1 VRRLVRTRPNKEKTL
16 KFPSIVAALAL
27 LASPAVA
34 QELLKTAEVRRL
46 DAAEARQGVAADKDH
61 LYAIDNGR
69 IARYD
74 KKTGVKQTEWTGD
87 PARFPHLNAC
97 LVTGGELVCAGSN
110 YPSVPQTSAVEVFDP
125 VKMTHKRTIPLGPG
139 VGSLTWVDRRDG
151 FWWAMFANYDGKGG
165 EPGRDHRWTTL
176 VKFDDQWRRVGAW
189 ALPAAVLERM
199 APYSCSGGGFGDDG
213 LLYVTGHD
221 RPELYALAIPTE
233 GGATLDFVATLSIPF
248 EGQAVVW
255 DPHDKRTLWGVNRAT
270 RQVVAV
276 KVPPVP
282 DVSGIAA
289 PHQGR

>member
-1 VRRLVRTRPNKEKTL
+1 MKSLAAVVVLVLT
-16 KFPSIVAALAL
+16 AGQALAQEPPL
-27 LASPAVA
+27 QAV
-34 QELLKTAEVRRL
+34 EVRRL
-46 DAAEARQGVAADKDH
+46 AAPEAKQGVAADKAH
-61 LYAIDNGR
+61 LYAIDNGT

-74 KKTGVKQTEWTGD
+74 KAAGARQAVWKGD

-97 LVTGGELVCAGSN
+97 LIVGGELVCAGSN
-110 YPSVPQTSAVEVFDP
+110 YPSIPHTSAVEVFDP

-139 VGSLTWVDRRDG
+139 IGSLTWIDRRDG

-176 VKFDDQWRRVGAW
+176 VTFDDKWRRVAAW
-189 ALPAAVLERM
+189 ALPASVLERM
-199 APYSCSGGGFGDDG
+199 APFSCSGGGFGDDG

-233 GGATLDFVATLSIPF
+233 GGATLDLVATLSIPF

-255 DPHDKRTLWGVNRAT
+255 DPHDTRTLWGVNRAT

-282 DVSGIAA
+282 DVSGA
-289 PHQGR
+289 QK